1 MTHELSCFRTIDRIG
16 RFFESVEEAIK
27 SRGIAQAEFDKIQR
41 LATQNS
47 YLVASNRVIFGKN
60 SWFYVHLSVKIK
72 DSEII
77 DLVIKLA
84 QFEKHFIFQV
94 NHELVDFC
102 ESTDFLWFTHKVFWY
117 GLHAKHRG
125 IRAKTEIK
133 QRLKVFLMQS

>member
-1 MTHELSCFRTIDRIG
+1 MTHELSCFRTVERIG

-47 YLVASNRVIFGKN
+47 YLVASNRIMLGKN
-60 SWFYVHLSVKIK
+60 SWFYVHLSAQII
-72 DSEII
+72 DTETI
-77 DLVIKLA
+77 DLVINLA
-84 QFEKHFIFQV
+84 QFEKHFIFQL

-102 ESTDFLWFTHKVFWY
+102 DATDFLWFSHKVFWY
-117 GLHAKHRG
+117 ALHAKHRG